1 MKTQNPPELDG
12 EARPALTLFP
22 KQPDKYSI
30 EPPLRQGNALNF
42 PRKILKYC
50 ARAIVYGKISVVF
63 VKEVTAL
70 PNKKSAKKRVLVTER
85 NRIYNRF
92 WKTRCK
98 NAVKKLLEAV
108 ESKDLELATKRL
120 NEAQS
125 VLDKAVVKGV
135 VHRNTAARRKAS
147 ITAKVKALSA

>member
-1 MKTQNPPELDG
+1 MENSVSY
-12 EARPALTLFP
+12 
-22 KQPDKYSI
+22 KQPSKYIIHFSMEQEKLYFDMENLPPDAKNWSKI
-30 EPPLRQGNALNF
+30 EWVVAVNAPYVLIYPL
-42 PRKILKYC
+42 
-50 ARAIVYGKISVVF
+50 SF

-98 NAVKKLLEAV
+98 NAVKKLLDAV
-108 ESKDLELATKRL
+108 EQKDSELAAKRL
-120 NEAQS
+120 NEAQG

-135 VHRNTAARRKAS
+135 VHRNTASRRKAMIAARFKS
-147 ITAKVKALSA
+147 LSA

>member
-1 MKTQNPPELDG
+1 MF
-12 EARPALTLFP
+12 A
-22 KQPDKYSI
+22 
-30 EPPLRQGNALNF
+30 
-42 PRKILKYC
+42 
-50 ARAIVYGKISVVF
+50 VF
-63 VKEVTAL
+63 MKEVTAL

-108 ESKDLELATKRL
+108 AIKDLDLATKKL
-120 NEAQS
+120 NEAQG

-135 VHRNTAARRKAS
+135 GHRNTAARRKSSMA
-147 ITAKVKALSA
+147 AKVKALSA

>member
-1 MKTQNPPELDG
+1 M
-12 EARPALTLFP
+12 
-22 KQPDKYSI
+22 
-30 EPPLRQGNALNF
+30 
-42 PRKILKYC
+42 
-50 ARAIVYGKISVVF
+50 
-63 VKEVTAL
+63 

-108 ESKDLELATKRL
+108 ASKDLDLATKRL
-120 NEAQS
+120 NEAQG

-135 VHRNTAARRKAS
+135 VHRNTAARRDGGLVDLFRPAAS
-147 ITAKVKALSA
+147 RTWLQKSRPSQPRLTSIFY

>member
-1 MKTQNPPELDG
+1 M
-12 EARPALTLFP
+12 AH
-22 KQPDKYSI
+22 KQPDKYNIDLPS
-30 EPPLRQGNALNF
+30 RQEKNNLFGDFFLNYCATAYF
-42 PRKILKYC
+42 CAKIL
-50 ARAIVYGKISVVF
+50 AVF

-108 ESKDLELATKRL
+108 ASKDLDLATKRL
-120 NEAQS
+120 NEAQG
-125 VLDKAVVKGV
+125 VLDRAVVKGV
-135 VHRNTAARRKAS
+135 VHRNTAARRKSNMA
-147 ITAKVKALSA
+147 AKVKALSA

>member
-1 MKTQNPPELDG
+1 MVH
-12 EARPALTLFP
+12 

-30 EPPLRQGNALNF
+30 DLHSEQENYKLSDEIFLN
-42 PRKILKYC
+42 YC
-50 ARAIVYGKISVVF
+50 AKAPFCVNMYPVF
-63 VKEVTAL
+63 MKEVTAL

-85 NRIYNRF
+85 NRLYNRF

-108 ESKDLELATKRL
+108 ESKDHELAIKKL
-120 NEAQS
+120 NEAQG

-147 ITAKVKALSA
+147 MAAKVKSLAA

>member
-1 MKTQNPPELDG
+1 M
-12 EARPALTLFP
+12 
-22 KQPDKYSI
+22 
-30 EPPLRQGNALNF
+30 
-42 PRKILKYC
+42 
-50 ARAIVYGKISVVF
+50 
-63 VKEVTAL
+63 

-98 NAVKKLLEAV
+98 NAVKKVLEAV
-108 ESKDLELATKRL
+108 ANKDLDLATKKL
-120 NEAQS
+120 NEAQG

-147 ITAKVKALSA
+147 MSAKVKSLAA